1 MGSETNKER
10 RMHGGLVRVRCRAIA
25 EGPRNARKGERRKK
39 KKKKGNETK
48 RYHKRNEEAGK
59 TKAVASMDES
69 VVQRKHA
76 ESALQDVLRLA
87 VPAVGA
93 VIADPLMSV
102 VDTACVGQVS
112 SLHLAALG
120 PNTAVF
126 TFIFQVFAF
135 LGVTMTN
142 IVANNSISGAG
153 DNQEEKRRRKCVS
166 ERMLSYALIFAVAS
180 GVACCAALQ
189 IYGKEI
195 LMLMGAGNE
204 YMEPAM
210 EYLRI
215 RALASPAVMIMCV
228 LQGASLGQQDSA
240 TPLKVFSVA
249 GIFNLVGDIYLTL
262 SLRWGI
268 AGAAWATLVAQYL
281 GATIFLRVLYRAGKE
296 NEDCV
301 GIRWFGMPTLPSLRP
316 FVMVSSTLVVRTVL
330 QMCAFSLITYRA
342 TSMGTITTAAHQV
355 IMQVFWFLSYFPEPL
370 SLAAQSLI
378 ARDKTS
384 PRKVSTLSWILVKV
398 AVVLGVLLTLVFV
411 GVLTLGVGL
420 FTSDRL
426 VISEISTVLV
436 PAMPCLVTIAVVMI
450 CDGVSIGYSMYHV
463 LPRIG
468 LLSLIGT
475 GMMLKGTSSLS
486 QVWWVMVA
494 FFAMRLGLHVIYI
507 VRNWNRHPLGGLMFS
522 SDSEPGGLV
531 KHVVP
536 NFEA

>member
-1 MGSETNKER
+1 MQK
-10 RMHGGLVRVRCRAIA
+10 RMHGGLVRVRCRAGA
-25 EGPRNARKGERRKK
+25 EAPRDPKKGIRRKK
-39 KKKKGNETK
+39 KKKKKPT
-48 RYHKRNEEAGK
+48 RNHPCVREMGIAR
-59 TKAVASMDES
+59 AVASMDEGV
-69 VVQRKHA
+69 VVQRKQA
-76 ESALQDVLRLA
+76 ENALQDVLKLA

-142 IVANNSISGAG
+142 IVANNSITAAG
-153 DNQEEKRRRKCVS
+153 DNPEEKRRRKCVS
-166 ERMLSYALIFAVAS
+166 ERMLSYALIFAVMS
-180 GVACCAALQ
+180 GIACCVALQ
-189 IYGKEI
+189 TYGREI
-195 LMLMGAGNE
+195 LLLMGAGNE

-210 EYLRI
+210 KYLRI

-240 TPLKVFSVA
+240 TPLKIFTVA
-249 GIFNLVGDIYLTL
+249 GLFNLFGDIYLTL

-281 GATIFLRVLYRAGKE
+281 GATIFLKVLYTAGKD

-301 GIRWFGMPTLPSLRP
+301 GIRWFGMPKLSSLRP
-316 FVMVSSTLVVRTVL
+316 FLMVSSTLVVRTVL

-378 ARDKTS
+378 ARDKSS
-384 PRKVSTLSWILVKV
+384 PRKVSSLSWILVKV
-398 AVVLGVLLTLVFV
+398 AVVLGVLLTLVFI

-420 FTSDRL
+420 FTSDQL
-426 VISEISTVLV
+426 VISEINTVLV
-436 PAMPCLVTIAVVMI
+436 PALPCLVTIAVVMI

-494 FFAMRLGLHVIYI
+494 FFGMRLGLHMIYI
-507 VRNWNRHPLGGLMFS
+507 ARSWNRHPLGGLLLS
-522 SDSEPGGLV
+522 SDVEVSGLV
-531 KHVVP
+531 KHAVP
-536 NFEA
+536 SLDA